1 MSITK
6 TENGKWLLNVKPGG
20 RNGKQIRKTFQT
32 KGEAKEFEIWIRS
45 QSKDPEWVFKKDRR
59 RLSDLFDLWFKSHG
73 KILKSGEDT
82 ISRIKAF
89 ATDIGNP
96 EICNLSPELFTNWR
110 ANKIQEGTSESTCNR
125 VHSYCKAAVNELIR
139 TDVIKGPN
147 PFSKIRQI
155 KIDETELSFLNKS
168 QIQDLLQTLTEEA
181 RNKHVLLI
189 TKLCLS
195 TGARWSEGE
204 DLRITQLQGNT
215 VQYARTKSSKAR
227 GVPIAKALADAIR
240 LHNQI
245 HGNQERIFG
254 TAANAFREGVRR
266 AKIDLPDGQMTHVLR
281 HTFASHFIQQGGNI
295 LTLQRLLGHHS
306 ITMTMRYAHLSPDH
320 LIDAIKFNPLAS
332 IEAETKGVA
341 K

>member
-1 MSITK
+1 MSIAK

-32 KGEAKEFEIWIRS
+32 KGEAKEFEIWIRN
-45 QSKDPEWVFKKDRR
+45 QSKNPEWVFKKDRR
-59 RLSDLFDLWFKSHG
+59 RLSDLFDLWFESHG

-89 ATDIGNP
+89 AAEIGDP
-96 EICNLSPELFTNWR
+96 EICNLSPDNFTTWR
-110 ANKIQEGTSESTCNR
+110 AKKIQEGLSESTCNR
-125 VHSYCKAAVNELIR
+125 VHSYCKAAIHELMR

-147 PFSKIRQI
+147 PFSKVRQI
-155 KIDETELSFLNKS
+155 KIDEKELSFLNRS
-168 QIQDLLQTLTEEA
+168 EIQNLLQTLSKEA

-189 TKLCLS
+189 TKLCLA

-204 DLRITQLQGNT
+204 GLQINQLQGNI
-215 VQYARTKSSKAR
+215 VQYTRTKSSKAR
-227 GVPIAKALADAIR
+227 GIPIAEELANEIR
-240 LHNQI
+240 EH
-245 HGNQERIFG
+245 HKRYGNQNRIFE

-266 AKIDLPDGQMTHVLR
+266 AKIKLPDGQMTHVLR
-281 HTFASHFIQQGGNI
+281 HSFASHFVQQGGNI

-306 ITMTMRYAHLSPDH
+306 ITMTMRYAHLAPDH
-320 LIDAIKFNPLAS
+320 LSDAIKFNPLAS
-332 IEAETKGVA
+332 IKAETKGVT

>member
-59 RLSDLFDLWFKSHG
+59 RLSVLFDLWFESHG

-89 ATDIGNP
+89 AQEIGNP
-96 EICNLSPELFTNWR
+96 EISDLNSEHFTTWR
-110 ANKIQEGTSESTCNR
+110 ASKILEGISESTCNR
-125 VHSYCKAAVNELIR
+125 VHSYSKAALNELIR
-139 TDVIKGPN
+139 RDVIKGPN
-147 PFSKIRQI
+147 PFSKVKQI
-155 KIDETELSFLNKS
+155 KIDETELSFLSKS

-189 TKLCLS
+189 TKLCLA

-204 DLRITQLQGNT
+204 GLRISQLQGNT
-215 VQYARTKSSKAR
+215 IQYARTKSSKAR
-227 GVPIAKALADAIR
+227 GIPISKSLADAIR
-240 LHNQI
+240 LHNQM
-245 HGNQERIFG
+245 HGSEGRIFG
-254 TAANAFREGVRR
+254 TAANAFREGIRR
-266 AKIDLPDGQMTHVLR
+266 ARIELPDGQMTHVLR
-281 HTFASHFIQQGGNI
+281 HTFASHFVQQGGNI

-306 ITMTMRYAHLSPDH
+306 ITMTMRYAHLAPDH
-320 LIDAIKFNPLAS
+320 LSDAIKFNPLTN
-332 IEAETKGVA
+332 IEVKEETK
-341 K
+341 